1 MAGDDIKRAWQSRKI
16 VAMNNEKPDSNQL
29 QQALS
34 QLHTV
39 LMRTPRVEEAS
50 KRAVRQALG
59 DIERSL
65 GGGGAVAESRSRLQ
79 ALAVNFEAEHPSLA
93 AGLRE
98 FVDLLGQAGL

>member
-1 MAGDDIKRAWQSRKI
+1 MDS
-16 VAMNNEKPDSNQL
+16 EKPDSSQL

-50 KRAVRQALG
+50 KRAVRETLG
-59 DIERSL
+59 DIERLL
-65 GGGGAVAESRSRLQ
+65 GSGGAVAEGRSRLQ
-79 ALAVNFEAEHPSLA
+79 ALAVDFEAEHPSLA